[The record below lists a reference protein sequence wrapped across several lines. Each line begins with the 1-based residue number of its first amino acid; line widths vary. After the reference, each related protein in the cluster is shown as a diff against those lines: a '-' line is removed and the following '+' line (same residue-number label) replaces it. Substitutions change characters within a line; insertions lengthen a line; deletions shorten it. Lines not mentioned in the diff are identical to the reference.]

1 MGKKNKNNNQQQNSS
16 PNNQKN
22 EAQKSIEL
30 EKLQK
35 QGEELKNKNEELRNQ
50 NDELVNKNKELN
62 KQNEELR
69 KQSEDL
75 NKNCQKIEA
84 KYNEAKETIQ
94 NAKKQEQE
102 ALTHAEE
109 VRKNADEMK
118 EQIKLATED
127 LANLEK
133 KIENAQKQSDDLKR
147 QNEVLRN
154 ENQTLQDKNSDF
166 QKEYSSIQADLTN
179 AQRTIWNAREEARKI
194 LKSAENEATE
204 LKEEARTEAI
214 DRENDARNKAEQ
226 FIKDAY
232 HKAEKIEKDALDKA
246 ETLTKE
252 SLQKKDELLKNARKE
267 AEQLVTDAHNET
279 MSVWEKENNDLEQR
293 RNEIQDARI
302 ELQKNKDEFE
312 QYRQNEELSI
322 QQRKQELE
330 NKFQEKEQK
339 LEEEYER
346 KKLKVQ
352 EEQKEALKNFKTQQE
367 NLNIEKEAIKEA
379 KDVLAKQKERYDKAN
394 PEQLASLQA
403 DLDSEKTKYNE
414 LYNRYQEQTTKL
426 QECQLYMDRIK
437 TEVKNP
443 DDENG
448 SSYTMNEVIT
458 RLQEYRKENE
468 QLKKIQQDFPNYEDI
483 EVLKQKANKAE
494 ALEHEK
500 SKLEEECHYYQS
512 EQQNYETLRRTN
524 EQLQKSIDTN
534 KVLNDNLLKEMK
546 SVKSALENHTGDTCP
561 ALSKVDAETE
571 KDDFKD
577 DIKERTN
584 RSELTTLIKIVSHVK
599 NYAGNKEL
607 YYTDNDIRAFLAGM
621 AVSRLIILQGMS
633 GTGKSSLPEI
643 FAESISGFNR
653 LIPVESSWR
662 DRNELLGY
670 YNDFNKKFN
679 AKSFTIELYRSSKE
693 LCQKIP
699 TFITLDEMNLARIEY
714 YFSDFL
720 AILQKTKP
728 EDWLIDLVSSDM
740 RTLPMELS
748 DTLKE
753 KMRQQDSSL
762 YDIWKKIQE
771 RGKGNL
777 EVTVSEEE
785 EKQLFNYLAGLKELI
800 GAKDLIDGRKIKV
813 TENIWFVGT
822 ANKDESTFEITDKV
836 YDRAQVVSLNE
847 KGHPESKYTPTPQ
860 KYISV
865 ATLSSLFEK
874 AKEEKLKE
882 IQKEVEARLQTLDNC
897 LIKEFD
903 TSFGNRILNQS
914 IEFASV
920 FVVAGGTLTNALD
933 YQISTKILRKV
944 ITSDDKDSLLELQK
958 IVTEYPKTKKIVD
971 KRIKDYK

>member
-1 MGKKNKNNNQQQNSS
+1 MGNRNKNKNNNQQPNSS

-35 QGEELKNKNEELRNQ
+35 QGEELKNKNEELR
-50 NDELVNKNKELN
+50 
-62 KQNEELR
+62 

-75 NKNCQKIEA
+75 NKNYQKIEA

-133 KIENAQKQSDDLKR
+133 KIENAQKQSEDLKR

-166 QKEYSSIQADLTN
+166 QKEYSSIQADYKN
-179 AQRTIWNAREEARKI
+179 AQKTIWNAQEDARQI
-194 LKSAENEATE
+194 RKSAEDEANE
-204 LKEEARTEAI
+204 LKEKARIEAI
-214 DRENDARNKAEQ
+214 DRETKARNKAEQ
-226 FIKDAY
+226 IVNEAY
-232 HKAEKIEKDALDKA
+232 NKAEKIKQDAQDEAKTLKEDALQEKA
-246 ETLTKE
+246 
-252 SLQKKDELLKNARKE
+252 ELLKKAQQE
-267 AEQLVTDAHNET
+267 SDQLQKDAH
-279 MSVWEKENNDLEQR
+279 
-293 RNEIQDARI
+293 
-302 ELQKNKDEFE
+302 
-312 QYRQNEELSI
+312 NEELSI

-330 NKFQEKEQK
+330 KEFKEKKQELEDEYEQK
-339 LEEEYER
+339 KR
-346 KKLKVQ
+346 NFQ
-352 EEQKEALKNFKTQQE
+352 EEQSKALQNIKKQQKY
-367 NLNIEKEAIKEA
+367 LDDEKEAIE
-379 KDVLAKQKERYDKAN
+379 DVKKILAKKKEIYDKAN
-394 PEQLASLQA
+394 PEQLALLQE
-403 DLDSEKTKYNE
+403 DLDSEKRKYDE

-426 QECQLYMDRIK
+426 QDYQIYMDRIK
-437 TEVKNP
+437 KEVKNP
-443 DDENG
+443 DNENG

-458 RLQEYRKENE
+458 RLQECRKENE
-468 QLKKIQQDFPNYEDI
+468 QLKKIQEDYPNYEDI
-483 EVLKQKANKAE
+483 ELLKQKANKAE

-512 EQQNYETLRRTN
+512 EQQNYEKLRRTN

-534 KVLNDNLLKEMK
+534 KVLNDNLLKEMQ

-561 ALSKVDAETE
+561 SLSKVDAETE

-577 DIKERTN
+577 DIKKRTN
-584 RSELTTLIKIVSHVK
+584 QQKLSTLAQIVSHVK
-599 NYAGNKEL
+599 NYAGNKQL

-621 AVSRLIILQGMS
+621 AVSRLLILQGMS

-643 FAESISGFNR
+643 FAEAISGFNR

-679 AKSFTIELYRSSKE
+679 AKSFTIELYRSGKE
-693 LCQKIP
+693 PCQKIP

-720 AILQKTKP
+720 AILQKTDP

-753 KMRQQDSSL
+753 KMKQQDSSL
-762 YDIWKKIQE
+762 YTIWEKIQE

-777 EVTVSEEE
+777 DVTVSEEE
-785 EKQLFNYLAGLKELI
+785 EKKLFNYLAELKELI

-847 KGHPESKYTPTPQ
+847 KGHPESKYNPTAQ

-865 ATLSSLFEK
+865 ATLSSLFTE
-874 AKEEKLKE
+874 AKKEKLEEVK
-882 IQKEVEARLQTLDNC
+882 KEVTAKLQKLDDC
-897 LIKEFD
+897 LIEKFD
-903 TSFGNRILNQS
+903 TSFGNRILQQS
-914 IEFASV
+914 IDFASV
-920 FVVAGGTLTNALD
+920 FVAAGGKLTDALD

-944 ITSDDKDSLLELQK
+944 ITSDDKDSLLELQEIIK
-958 IVTEYPKTKKIVD
+958 EYPKTKKIVA
-971 KRIKDYK
+971 KRIKDLER